1 MKVLKQRISMFWKA
15 IRLELSGFKD
25 YYCSCCDN

>member
-25 YYCSCCDN
+25 YYLYLL